1 MMTTLRTRWL
11 HALALLAMICCT
23 QMATAQMRALSEAE
37 LSSMHGQGIVAMS
50 NTSLNGFDFSKVS
63 LDADITLSA
72 NLRNVRLGEYTY
84 AARNGSGA
92 DLDIA
97 LLQFGRSD
105 GSEAQRLVHIA
116 NPYFEFV
123 YRNAA
128 DGASREAIGMRFG
141 FDAISGDI
149 GMKINTL
156 SGSMAVTGRAADG
169 STVQLDTRSDALGG
183 KRWDGGCTAPC
194 LTLAQVGGV
203 TAGDASG
210 PSRDFW
216 ISLLKTGV
224 QFPTATGVPAAD
236 AAQSGV
242 WLNWRDKLQAINTS
256 GLVPANLPKGR

>member
-1 MMTTLRTRWL
+1 MMTTLLTRWR
-11 HALALLAMICCT
+11 HALALLTMICCT

-128 DGASREAIGMRFG
+128 DGCHTVDQARHQPGGEPHSP
-141 FDAISGDI
+141 
-149 GMKINTL
+149 
-156 SGSMAVTGRAADG
+156 GRR
-169 STVQLDTRSDALGG
+169 Q
-183 KRWDGGCTAPC
+183 CQP
-194 LTLAQVGGV
+194 
-203 TAGDASG
+203 
-210 PSRDFW
+210 
-216 ISLLKTGV
+216 
-224 QFPTATGVPAAD
+224 PAAAGLGRD
-236 AAQSGV
+236 DRGRHESAGRQHRPAASPGQ
-242 WLNWRDKLQAINTS
+242 
-256 GLVPANLPKGR
+256 